1 MTALKS
7 IRWRKPTPEKPPEP
21 PVVDLDKL
29 ETALNET
36 SRRAAAQWLG
46 FLSLWAYLFF
56 TTVAVTDY
64 DLLVETPVKLPLI
77 GVELG
82 LFSFFVWTPA
92 LFLVVHLYIAR
103 KVALLARQA
112 AFYRKQIL
120 AQKVAGAHLAA
131 RENRLDAF
139 AVTGLLLRFDG
150 GEDQPPDRLLT
161 GFTALTVYVTLFVLP
176 LALYAAFLVY
186 FLAYQHEFTTWWHRV
201 ALLLG
206 AGLAVYGVYLSSPPS
221 IRGGVFEV
229 NTVLA
234 LLIVGP
240 AFLLFTFPGERL
252 HEHSFA
258 DHVLRGPLHI
268 NRLRPRQPAH
278 LFAEMKKAGKLDEA
292 SQLDLAGRDFSGR
305 ALRNADLSGA
315 NLRRARFISTD
326 MQGADL
332 RSAYMQGADLR
343 SADMQGADLKSAYMQ
358 GADLSSAR
366 LQMASLDGARL
377 QGADL
382 QYVNLQGADLRG
394 TRLQGADLLRARL
407 QGADLSGAWL
417 QGADLSG
424 AYLQGAVLRGAG
436 LQATDLAGTRHSRSR
451 TSNIRFFGDS
461 EPSVNIDG
469 ATLGFFPLQG
479 VKLWSAG
486 LIVEPPSGA
495 YLQGADLRDA
505 VFWKTVLGVSE
516 LEAILVGNIKVE
528 LQGPSKEQVDEW
540 LDEIPPGQ
548 RRDIA
553 RELLDGLT
561 AWSIPYNKIATVRR
575 FEAAAEG
582 VTPYARAAVVGAAL
596 CQEIF
601 GHFALQGVIH
611 KRLWSFSSIADLS
624 AATLQARIQDVE
636 RCPAARGLTDY
647 DKRQLAVSVA
657 RQHQAWLRA
666 EAAEWFARAGLGAGA
681 AL

>member
-206 AGLAVYGVYLSSPPS
+206 AGLAVYGAFRAGALTLRRWVAGLS
-221 IRGGVFEV
+221 V
-229 NTVLA
+229 
-234 LLIVGP
+234 LLIALVVSP
-240 AFLLFTFPGERL
+240 AFVVFTFPGERL
-252 HEHSFA
+252 HEYSFA
-258 DHVLRGPLHI
+258 EQVFNVAGVYP
-268 NRLRPRQPAH
+268 NRLKPRQPAH
-278 LFAEMKKAGKLDEA
+278 LFAEAKKAGKLDEA
-292 SQLDLAGRDFSGR
+292 NQLDLAGRDFSGR
-305 ALRNADLSGA
+305 TLRNTDLSGA
-315 NLRRARFISTD
+315 NLRGARFLD
-326 MQGADL
+326 
-332 RSAYMQGADLR
+332 
-343 SADMQGADLKSAYMQ
+343 ADMQGANLTSAYMQ
-358 GADLSSAR
+358 GADLSGVY
-366 LQMASLDGARL
+366 LPYASLTRAYLQGTNLFRGVLQEADLIGAGL
-377 QGADL
+377 QGAFLARADL
-382 QYVNLQGADLRG
+382 QGANLEYAALQGANLINANLQGANL
-394 TRLQGADLLRARL
+394 TSTHLLVAEVSEADL
-407 QGADLSGAWL
+407 QGADLSFANL
-417 QGADLSG
+417 QGANFSNAHLQGVDLSG
-424 AYLQGAVLRGAG
+424 ASLQEANLSYADLQGAILKNTELWKTKFNNSKVKHSLLSGLKIKKFNMNNNISEFALVDYQYNMKNIIKNKIIALSEFSDQFNDIAETAEIINYLMATTKDETPQSRAVILGAELCQKRGGHFAIIGIIRQILYRGALG
-436 LQATDLAGTRHSRSR
+436 IVQLDPTSRGIS
-451 TSNIRFFGDS
+451 F
-461 EPSVNIDG
+461 
-469 ATLGFFPLQG
+469 
-479 VKLWSAG
+479 
-486 LIVEPPSGA
+486 
-495 YLQGADLRDA
+495 
-505 VFWKTVLGVSE
+505 TVLQDK
-516 LEAILVGNIKVE
+516 ILNI
-528 LQGPSKEQVDEW
+528 EQC
-540 LDEIPPGQ
+540 P
-548 RRDIA
+548 A
-553 RELLDGLT
+553 ADGLT
-561 AWSIPYNKIATVRR
+561 DKDIALL
-575 FEAAAEG
+575 AQ
-582 VTPYARAAVVGAAL
+582 VVA
-596 CQEIF
+596 QE
-601 GHFALQGVIH
+601 HQH
-611 KRLWSFSSIADLS
+611 WLW
-624 AATLQARIQDVE
+624 
-636 RCPAARGLTDY
+636 
-647 DKRQLAVSVA
+647 
-657 RQHQAWLRA
+657 A